1 MLTFD
6 KLKLVSSIK
15 NISIYD
21 ENAFEVKVKDG
32 KVHSL
37 LYYQETPFLLR
48 IKIDYVRNEL
58 VVEFSGKVLGSDYP
72 KLISIETIYQCFQ
85 NINELGF
92 CRIDPDAMLNSE
104 VVTCDVTK
112 DIKWSDA
119 SSLVP
124 YIQGHI
130 SNFKIYNCSVK
141 CDNITIEKNVISRKC
156 KKRMIIYNK
165 EKEMT
170 SVKNRAFVEKYNLD
184 GAFKDIW
191 RFEINLNSKEQIRN
205 SLDLSDNKLLSVLQS
220 EATPIASFIKD
231 AVSPPT
237 VPIKYNDRK
246 SYLMALVLKDCDY
259 DITKVDA
266 KLRELYAPGTKFSKL
281 LKPYRAALDAMS
293 QEGNDTYTTLVEK
306 LK

>member
-1 MLTFD
+1 
-6 KLKLVSSIK
+6 
-15 NISIYD
+15 
-21 ENAFEVKVKDG
+21 
-32 KVHSL
+32 
-37 LYYQETPFLLR
+37 
-48 IKIDYVRNEL
+48 
-58 VVEFSGKVLGSDYP
+58 
-72 KLISIETIYQCFQ
+72 
-85 NINELGF
+85 
-92 CRIDPDAMLNSE
+92 
-104 VVTCDVTK
+104 
-112 DIKWSDA
+112 
-119 SSLVP
+119 
-124 YIQGHI
+124 
-130 SNFKIYNCSVK
+130 
-141 CDNITIEKNVISRKC
+141 
-156 KKRMIIYNK
+156 
-165 EKEMT
+165 MT